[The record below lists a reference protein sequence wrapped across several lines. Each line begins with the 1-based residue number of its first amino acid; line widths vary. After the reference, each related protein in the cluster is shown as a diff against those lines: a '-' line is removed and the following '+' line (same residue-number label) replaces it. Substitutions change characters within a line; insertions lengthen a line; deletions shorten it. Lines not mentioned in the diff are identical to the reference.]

1 MSESPSAQPAAP
13 LVASGTAKE
22 KEGGTTRSRVYIAC
36 TLCRQRKIKCGG
48 EQPTCRNCSRA
59 DFECRYDA
67 EPKRRGPDKKPGTRV
82 RTRKDSTG
90 AVLPPK
96 PRVPRPGQA
105 PASSTELPLV
115 PSQAGPTRNKKRV
128 PRGSAFGR
136 AARTSLV
143 DEHTLPLSS
152 DGAPSSA
159 GLTRKISP
167 PTLPRELEWIVPSN
181 AVGRVPPG
189 RSSQDPLEIE
199 TETSRDQV
207 SPSVRLPQLPALA
220 TQALLD
226 KPGSSNL
233 DTYRDDLGG
242 IPARYNVSGHPYTGD
257 GYGNQAEAFA
267 PEDPLASG
275 SSDHSVP
282 SSDLLS
288 AGSSQ
293 QSHSYSPSALTD
305 ATPSPYVAS
314 SVDPVLGNADSPSG
328 PPTGQ
333 PTSPV
338 FTRLQHTH
346 DPHFRLPADVLA
358 GLAYPRA
365 GIVVPALG
373 RGTRLSTPGGRRGV
387 IPDSTLGGIDVSAGL
402 GVDLGQPALSGIGQ
416 ASGLVVPSLDEVI
429 GDGSYGLE
437 AYTRHHTTAG
447 EFGYQTLDGNTHDY
461 DGNYA
466 PQATHHYYRS
476 PSSSPYSTQADAA
489 YLPPSES
496 SYATS
501 VDSYASQSED
511 YRSMAPTPTEIT
523 ILPPPAGGLAGLW
536 NEDGGVDLYDES
548 VGYVPGVYG
557 SVSDGIAYSS
567 EYDEATLTESESQTQ
582 TDETTLAHHHNTQ
595 LAQRMF
601 YKSATSWV
609 SEPSV
614 AFARKTWWDNL
625 LEMYAPTKA
634 EAAQKVTSDL
644 KYLFKSSNYWL
655 SFLNINLFM
664 TNYNHRER
672 RENIQPSLLLA
683 ALAYSTFTQSSE
695 IEKGSAGRA
704 RAMELRNYAQAALE
718 ASLNSQRLDPTL
730 AQAAWLLALFE
741 VSAHPEHSTARSRSA
756 LVFLDNIIRLLGLT
770 VLDVMDPAVK
780 VFSPDQVPRLPLSPK
795 KSDNLTPSAPYP
807 LTAHSGPTIPTTC
820 ACHTL
825 SIVCT
830 TTHAQ
835 MTPFWVSSPGWD
847 PSWTEAEIRR
857 EESRRLVWSSLTL
870 AAGFTAHDAAFAKD
884 PADLHLVHA
893 SNYALCFPAELM
905 MRGVPNPIHSSQES
919 VWALYARAMLLWNSC
934 LSLRKL
940 AHRMTDTERAEFAV
954 NVWLETNTIEE
965 ALNRHTC
972 AFERNSLFQGR
983 EYLFNTRMFISWEF
997 RRYIPSPD
1005 TEVHQQFHRR
1015 KAEEWLRHQAEVA
1028 KRLMQGLHTVTGLT
1042 SNVLGKRPYFV
1053 WWFMSQVSRCLS
1065 LWQCDQSLFIAL
1077 EVARAFLPPIDYLT
1091 CLWPCPAQR
1100 SRYYEIRQRLH
1111 NECVKYGLEP
1121 PPPPQ
1126 LVIPTAVLI

>member
-1 MSESPSAQPAAP
+1 MSDPPAAS
-13 LVASGTAKE
+13 LAASDTAKD
-22 KEGGTTRSRVYIAC
+22 KDGGTRSRVYIAC
-36 TLCRQRKIKCGG
+36 TLWCVAARGKSSAAG
-48 EQPTCRNCSRA
+48 NSRLVETVPA
-59 DFECRYDA
+59 LILNVIMIRSPNA
-67 EPKRRGPDKKPGTRV
+67 GPDKKPGTRV

-90 AVLPPK
+90 AVLPSK
-96 PRVPRPGQA
+96 PRVSRPGQA
-105 PASSTELPLV
+105 PASSIELPLV
-115 PSQAGPTRNKKRV
+115 PSQVGPTRNKKRV
-128 PRGSAFGR
+128 TRGSGFDPTAR
-136 AARTSLV
+136 ASHA
-143 DEHTLPLSS
+143 DEQILALSS
-152 DGAPSSA
+152 NGAPSSA
-159 GLTRKISP
+159 GAMRRISP
-167 PTLPRELEWIVPSN
+167 PTLPRELGRVVPSSSL
-181 AVGRVPPG
+181 GRVPPG
-189 RSSQDPLEIE
+189 RSSQGLLEIG
-199 TETSRDQV
+199 TEASRDQV

-220 TQALLD
+220 TQSLLD
-226 KPGSSNL
+226 KPRPSGL
-233 DTYRDDLGG
+233 ETYRDDFDR
-242 IPARYNVSGHPYTGD
+242 IPHYNISGHPYAND
-257 GYGNQAEAFA
+257 NYSNQGGAFA
-267 PEDPLASG
+267 PEDPLTLGSAGHLVS
-275 SSDHSVP
+275 SSDFP
-282 SSDLLS
+282 S

-293 QSHSYSPSALTD
+293 RGHSYSPPALADT
-305 ATPSPYVAS
+305 TSGSYVAS
-314 SVDPVLGNADSPSG
+314 SVESALGNADLPSG
-328 PPTGQ
+328 LPTGQ
-333 PTSPV
+333 PASPV

-346 DPHFRLPADVLA
+346 DPHFRLPADMLA

-365 GIVVPALG
+365 GIVVPSLG
-373 RGTRLSTPGGRRGV
+373 RGSRLSTPGGRRSD
-387 IPDSTLGGIDVSAGL
+387 IPDSVLSAADVPAGL
-402 GVDLGQPALSGIGQ
+402 GVDLGQSSLGGVGQ
-416 ASGLVVPSLDEVI
+416 ASGLVVPSFE
-429 GDGSYGLE
+429 GTAGEGSYGLE
-437 AYTRHHTTAG
+437 AYTHRHATPSAG
-447 EFGYQTLDGNTHDY
+447 EFRYQTPDGDTYDY
-461 DGNYA
+461 DGNYVPRA
-466 PQATHHYYRS
+466 SHHHYRS
-476 PSSSPYSTQADAA
+476 PSGSSYSTQADIV

-511 YRSMAPTPTEIT
+511 YRSTAPTPTEIT

-536 NEDGGVDLYDES
+536 NEDDVASLYDEPVGG
-548 VGYVPGVYG
+548 VGYIPGVYG
-557 SVSDGIAYSS
+557 SVSDGVTHSS
-567 EYDEATLTESESQTQ
+567 EYDEVTLAESEGQSQAG
-582 TDETTLAHHHNTQ
+582 ETTLAHRRYHGQFT
-595 LAQRMF
+595 QRMF

-634 EAAQKVTSDL
+634 EA
-644 KYLFKSSNYWL
+644 
-655 SFLNINLFM
+655 
-664 TNYNHRER
+664 NYNHRDR
-672 RENIQPSLLLA
+672 RENIQPSLILA

-695 IEKGSAGRA
+695 IEKGSTGRA
-704 RAMELRNYAQAALE
+704 RAMELRNYAQSALE

-741 VSAHPEHSTARSRSA
+741 VSAHPEHSTTRSRSA
-756 LVFLDNIIRLLGLT
+756 LIFLDNIIRLLGLT
-770 VLDVMDPAVK
+770 VLDVMDPGVK

-795 KSDNLTPSAPYP
+795 KGDGLTPSVQYP
-807 LTAHSGPTIPTTC
+807 LTAHSSSTVPATC
-820 ACHTL
+820 SCHAL
-825 SIVCT
+825 SIACT
-830 TTHAQ
+830 ATHAQ
-835 MTPFWVSSPGWD
+835 MTPFWISSPGWD

-884 PADLHLVHA
+884 PAELHLVHA
-893 SNYALCFPAELM
+893 SNYALCFPAEIM
-905 MRGVPNPIHSSQES
+905 MRGIPNTVHTPQES
-919 VWALYARAMLLWNSC
+919 VWALYLRAMLLWNSC
-934 LSLRKL
+934 LSLRKV
-940 AHRMTDTERAEFAV
+940 ADRMSDTERAEFAV

-983 EYLFNTRMFISWEF
+983 EYLFKYVFPGLGIEGRLTTHYICSTRMFISWEF

-1028 KRLMQGLHTVTGLT
+1028 KRLMQGLHTVTGMT

-1100 SRYYEIRQRLH
+1100 SRYHDIRQRLH